1 MKTRLIFLVLLIVCF
16 SCGTNN
22 KPVSDAQK
30 EKIKGEVKEV
40 VNTFIKGC
48 EDANSD
54 MVLGT
59 FLDSPDFVYTYNG
72 NSFSYKQIGDVMK
85 PSLSTLIN
93 QKGTIIDEKYAV
105 LDNATVLYTNNSNWL
120 MNFKDGHSILQNPW
134 IVQLLFKKIDNK
146 WKVIS
151 AAESGTEQSVK
162 NSETSKELNQVEL
175 MKQFL
180 GTWKFEIG
188 KDTTQVHEYTSFGT
202 AIEGNIKIV
211 TKGKIL
217 NLGKQLWGYD
227 RNNDKFILAELGKSS
242 PDINLYSFWFTAK
255 NICEGVIIQD
265 IYHPENNTLKLKIEF
280 KSPDLAIQTL
290 MENNKVIRELT
301 FTREKK

>member
-1 MKTRLIFLVLLIVCF
+1 MLTACI

-48 EDANSD
+48 EDANFD

-72 NSFSYKQIGDVMK
+72 NSSSYKQVGDAMK
-85 PSLSTLIN
+85 PGFSTLIN
-93 QKGTIIDEKYAV
+93 QKCTIVNEKYAV
-105 LDNATVLYTNNSNWL
+105 LDNATILYTNNSNWL

-162 NSETSKELNQVEL
+162 NSETSKELNQIEL
-175 MKQFL
+175 MKQAI
-180 GTWKFEIG
+180 GTWKGEFDD
-188 KDTTQVHEYTSFGT
+188 KDSTIVAEMKSFGNGG
-202 AIEGNIKIV
+202 IEGGQKWFF
-211 TKGKIL
+211 KDKIL
-217 NLGKQLWGYD
+217 FDQKFVSGYD
-227 RNNDKFILAELGKSS
+227 KKSDKYIGAMISKDNPEIILFA
-242 PDINLYSFWFTAK
+242 FWFTSKTTYQRIPFEFISNPEQATSK
-255 NICEGVIIQD
+255 A
-265 IYHPENNTLKLKIEF
+265 IYEF
-280 KSPDLAIQTL
+280 KSIDMFTATFINKNKPDKTYTW
-290 MENNKVIRELT
+290 VRV
-301 FTREKK
+301 KK

>member
-1 MKTRLIFLVLLIVCF
+1 MKTRLVILIMLIACF

-40 VNTFIKGC
+40 VNIFIKGC
-48 EDANSD
+48 EDANFD
-54 MVLGT
+54 MILGT

-72 NSFSYKQIGDVMK
+72 NSLSYKQAGEVMK
-85 PSLSTLIN
+85 PFLSTLVN

-162 NSETSKELNQVEL
+162 NSETSKELNQAEL
-175 MKQFL
+175 MKQLL
-180 GTWKFEIG
+180 GSWKCEIAN
-188 KDTTQVHEYTSFGT
+188 DTINYSDAKPYGT
-202 AIEGNIKIV
+202 GLIGDFRYV
-211 TKGKIL
+211 TKDKVFL
-217 NLGKQLWGYD
+217 EGKQLYGYD
-227 RNNDKFILAELGKSS
+227 KKMDKFILSVLIKGM
-242 PDINLYSFWFTAK
+242 DINIYAMWFTSK
-255 NICEGVIIQD
+255 NICVVYPYSD
-265 IYHPENNTLKLKIEF
+265 VTNPEKASFKVELEF
-280 KSPDLAIQTL
+280 KSPDIMLYNTIVD
-290 MENNKVIRELT
+290 NNIIKTDT
-301 FTREKK
+301 FVRVKN

>member
-1 MKTRLIFLVLLIVCF
+1 MKTRLVFLVMLIFCI

-30 EKIKGEVKEV
+30 EKIKGEIKEV
-40 VNTFIKGC
+40 VNTFIKGI
-48 EDANSD
+48 EEADAD

-72 NSFSYKQIGDVMK
+72 NSLSYKQAVEVMK
-85 PSLSTLIN
+85 PFLSTLVN

-175 MKQFL
+175 MKQL
-180 GTWKFEIG
+180 IGSWKCEIA
-188 KDTTQVHEYTSFGT
+188 KDTINYTDVKSYGT
-202 AIEGNIKIV
+202 GIYADFKYV
-211 TKGKIL
+211 TKDKIFWE
-217 NLGKQLWGYD
+217 GKQLYGYD
-227 RNNDKFILAELGKSS
+227 KKMDKFILSVLNKGM
-242 PDINLYSFWFTAK
+242 DIQMCAIWFTSKNTCVVYLYSDITNLEKASFKVELEFTSPNVMVYKTITNNNIIKTDTFVRVK
-255 NICEGVIIQD
+255 N
-265 IYHPENNTLKLKIEF
+265 
-280 KSPDLAIQTL
+280 
-290 MENNKVIRELT
+290 
-301 FTREKK
+301 